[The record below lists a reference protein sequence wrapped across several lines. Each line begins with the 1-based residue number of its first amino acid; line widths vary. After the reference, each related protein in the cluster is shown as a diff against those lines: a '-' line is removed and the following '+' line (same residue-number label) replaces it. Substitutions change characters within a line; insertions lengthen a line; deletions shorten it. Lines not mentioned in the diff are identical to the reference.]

1 MKQLTK
7 VLCVVL
13 FSILGLS
20 VIAKA
25 DNRTSF
31 NAQKEFEKQVVDL
44 LKSNSLEELKE
55 LTESVP
61 NCEYL
66 EDGTTPPLCTLDRTD
81 GKDFVIHVFQRT
93 FPRQYNDFTV
103 VNIDVA
109 LYEGFEKLY
118 SYLYKDY
125 CRTLDIEKYQKFYNR
140 FRDTWLA
147 DRAEKTMI
155 RIWQR
160 GDFLD
165 KYSDFSCVTGERL
178 FTTIYVS
185 DKIGIG
191 AFKYVS
197 SGIVMNLHIYD
208 GANGRVNKI
217 LSEMKRQAKKLNALD
232 LFQKVLH
239 EWFYSIVSYEGWDE
253 GEKEYYKGTKQE
265 RMYKFLDEDGWDAFG
280 KAGIKPDSWER
291 HTIKLNILAC
301 RRVLSYNKNVYN
313 PEKICSAFEKGAEKY
328 WFYFPPYEE
337 PSIDVQIE
345 EIQKQLNEQ
354 LFMFK

>member
-7 VLCVVL
+7 VLCVVF

-25 DNRTSF
+25 DSSSSYK
-31 NAQKEFEKQVVDL
+31 AQQEFEKQVLEL
-44 LKSNSLEELKE
+44 LKSNNLNELKE
-55 LTESVP
+55 LTESIPDCDYSV
-61 NCEYL
+61 
-66 EDGTTPPLCTLDRTD
+66 DGTLPQLCTLDRTD
-81 GKDFVIHVFQRT
+81 GKDFVTHVFQRS
-93 FPRQYNDFTV
+93 FQREYQDFTIA
-103 VNIDVA
+103 NIDVA
-109 LYEGFEKLY
+109 IYEGFEKLY
-118 SYLYKDY
+118 SYLFKDY
-125 CRTLDIEKYQKFYNR
+125 YRTLDIEKYQQFYNR

-147 DRAEKTMI
+147 ERAEKTLI

-160 GDFLD
+160 GDSLD

-185 DKIGIG
+185 DKLGIG

-208 GANGRVNKI
+208 GANGRVNTI
-217 LSEMKRQAKKLNALD
+217 LKEMKRQAKKLDALD

-301 RRVLSYNKNVYN
+301 RRVLSYNKEIYN

-328 WFYFPPYEE
+328 WFYFAPPVE
-337 PSIDVQIE
+337 PSIE
-345 EIQKQLNEQ
+345 EKIDEINAQ
-354 LFMFK
+354 FKEKYMLPL